1 MESIGAGGILMPLYA
16 LISWYSLVKDDD
28 TGEYILPVSFVGW
41 IWAVINTYTDQ
52 ELDLGAITFFLV
64 LIISLYE
71 KYKGI
76 FTRGIKWSLI
86 ISSLLV
92 AANYGLVFILWK
104 GLEETFVS
112 NSKSELWIAIFY
124 WYCVV
129 MMLFWICA
137 SFKTYRRTMSE
148 GAGYS
153 AIVY

>member
-1 MESIGAGGILMPLYA
+1 MHWYHGIV
-16 LISWYSLVKDDD
+16 SN
-28 TGEYILPVSFVGW
+28 TGKYVLPVSIVGW

-71 KYKGI
+71 KYKGL
-76 FTRGIKWSLI
+76 FTQGIKWSLI

-104 GLEETFVS
+104 SLEEAFVS

-124 WYCVV
+124 WYCVA
-129 MMLFWICA
+129 MMLFWIC
-137 SFKTYRRTMSE
+137 SSVKTYKRTMSE
-148 GAGYS
+148 EGGYS
-153 AIVY
+153 AIVYWYW